1 MNKLNLMPLVNTTV
15 CRGDAPK
22 IKPAPDLFLEAA
34 RQLNVEPSDCLVIED
49 SHNGMH
55 AAHAAGMEV
64 LAVPNRLTS
73 ILDFS
78 QAAWFT
84 ESLSELITS
93 SNAQLRP

>member
-1 MNKLNLMPLVNTTV
+1 MAVYRGHHKETISIDSRELVV
-15 CRGDAPK
+15 GDVIHFEAGMKAP
-22 IKPAPDLFLEAA
+22 A
-34 RQLNVEPSDCLVIED
+34 DCLVIED

-78 QAAWFT
+78 QAAWFA
-84 ESLSELITS
+84 ESLSELIS
-93 SNAQLRP
+93 SDTAQPGS